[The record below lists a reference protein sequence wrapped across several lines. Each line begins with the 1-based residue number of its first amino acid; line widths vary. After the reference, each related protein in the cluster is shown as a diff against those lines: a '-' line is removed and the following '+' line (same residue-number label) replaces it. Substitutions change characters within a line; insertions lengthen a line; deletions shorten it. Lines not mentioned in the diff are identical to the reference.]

1 LSSSVKL
8 SISPDFKDIYLLA
21 DEVPVFKTFLSGKW
35 FLGSETFD
43 VKTPIDGS
51 LIARVSKPD
60 WFLVEDSL
68 RMVREV
74 GRWRVRDLPGDKRLE
89 IIFKTADLLE
99 SRIEDFT
106 EVLVLNAGKLRSQ
119 AKGEVTASIERL
131 RKAPLDLRSIYGDYV
146 PGDWSFQTLESE
158 AVVRREPYGVV
169 LSIIPY
175 NYPLFDT
182 VNKFTYSFVAGNAV
196 LIKPPS
202 ADPIVVLMFVKTAL
216 DAGVPP
222 ESVGVVTLSGKEMS
236 KLVSDP
242 RIDVISFTGSTEVGK
257 EVLRSAGIK
266 QFIME
271 LGGGDPVIVLS
282 DANLEV
288 ASQKIVTGITSY
300 AGQRCDAIKIVIVE
314 ESVYEDLKN
323 MLVRDL
329 SKVRVGDPRS
339 EESGMGPLIDER
351 SVNEVIEAVNDSL
364 RLGGKILYGGRRL
377 GPTYVEPTLIEIT
390 DKKALEKAKLYR
402 DEVFG
407 PIALITSFRDLDE
420 AVRIANGRR
429 YGLDA
434 AIFGHDIVK
443 IRKLVRYL
451 EVGVIYVNEFPRHG
465 IGYYPFGGRKES
477 GIGREGIGY
486 SIEQVTALKT
496 IIYNYK
502 GTGIWHYM

>member
-1 LSSSVKL
+1 LLGGVRL
-8 SISPDFKDIYLLA
+8 SISSVFGEIYTIN
-21 DEVPVFKTFLSGKW
+21 EVPVFKTFLSGRW
-35 FLGSETFD
+35 FLSGETFD

-60 WFLVEDSL
+60 WSLVEDSL
-68 RMVREV
+68 SMVREV
-74 GRWRVRDLPGDKRLE
+74 GRWRVRELPGDERLE

-99 SRIEDFT
+99 SRIDDFT
-106 EVLVLNAGKLRSQ
+106 EVLVVNAGKLRSQ
-119 AKGEVTASIERL
+119 ARGEVMASVERL
-131 RKAPLDLRSIYGDYV
+131 RKAPLDLKGIYGDYV
-146 PGDWSFQTLESE
+146 PGDWSSQTLESE
-158 AVVRREPYGVV
+158 AIVRREPYGVV

-196 LIKPPS
+196 LVKPPS
-202 ADPIVVLMFVKTAL
+202 ADPLPVLMFVKTAL

-222 ESVGVVTLSGKEMS
+222 ESIGVLTLSGREMS
-236 KLVSDP
+236 RLVSDP
-242 RIDVISFTGSTEVGK
+242 RIDVVSFTGSTETGK
-257 EVLRSAGIK
+257 EVLRNAGVK

-271 LGGGDPVIVLS
+271 LGGGDPVIVLR
-282 DANLEV
+282 DADLET
-288 ASQKIVTGITSY
+288 ASQKIATGITSY
-300 AGQRCDAIKIVIVE
+300 AGQRCDAVKIVIAE
-314 ESVYEDLKN
+314 EPVYEDLKKL
-323 MLVRDL
+323 LVTEL

-339 EESGMGPLIDER
+339 EEVGMGPLIDEK
-351 SVNEVIEAVNDSL
+351 SVDDVIEAVNDAL
-364 RLGGKILYGGRRL
+364 RLGGRILYGGRRL
-377 GPTYVEPTLIEIT
+377 GPTYVEPTLVEFT
-390 DKKALEKAKLYR
+390 DKKALEKAKLYK

-407 PIALITSFRDLDE
+407 PVALITSFRNVDE
-420 AVRIANGRR
+420 AIRIANGRR

-496 IIYNYK
+496 IIYNYR
-502 GTGIWHYM
+502 GAGIWHYM